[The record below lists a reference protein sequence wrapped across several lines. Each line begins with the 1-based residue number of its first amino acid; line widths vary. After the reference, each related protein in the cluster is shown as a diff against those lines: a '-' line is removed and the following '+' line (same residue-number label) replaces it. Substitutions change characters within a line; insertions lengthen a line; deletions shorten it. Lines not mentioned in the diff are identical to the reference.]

1 MCGRIVVVP
10 AKSEPGTMYGPA
22 VGDAPKST
30 EPVVSAKEAEEMD
43 PSQLKNRTI
52 RIDAEALGLD
62 DAAPAKK
69 QPEEEKL
76 ISFFCPNCKQEI
88 EATSDM
94 AGTPAECP
102 NCGLTFE
109 VPFFSEAGSIHDEHR
124 QEESKA
130 QIAAQKGKTMRIDL
144 PDDF

>member
-1 MCGRIVVVP
+1 
-10 AKSEPGTMYGPA
+10 MYGPP
-22 VGDAPKST
+22 VGDAPKSV
-30 EPVVSAKEAEEMD
+30 EPVVSSKEAEAMD
-43 PSQLKNRTI
+43 PAKLKNRTI
-52 RIDAEALGLD
+52 RIDAEALGFG
-62 DAAPAKK
+62 DAASEKK
-69 QPEEEKL
+69 PQVEEKL
-76 ISFFCPNCKQEI
+76 ISFFCPNCKQEL

-124 QEESKA
+124 QETETKA
-130 QIAAQKGKTMRIDL
+130 QAAAQKGKTMRIDL

>member
-1 MCGRIVVVP
+1 MDP
-10 AKSEPGTMYGPA
+10 AK
-22 VGDAPKST
+22 
-30 EPVVSAKEAEEMD
+30 
-43 PSQLKNRTI
+43 LKNRTI
-52 RIDAEALGLD
+52 RIDAEALGFG
-62 DAAPAKK
+62 DAAPERKP
-69 QPEEEKL
+69 QVEERL